1 MMFPKFILLFFSE
14 PWFDMYLSSR
24 DSIVLNYNPFIA
36 FKNDPNPGQM
46 NQVYFLIYGLEIK
59 KFNFENTY
67 NNRFRLLERQIC

>member
-1 MMFPKFILLFFSE
+1 MIFQKFILLFFSE

-46 NQVYFLIYGLEIK
+46 NQVNFLIFGLDIK
-59 KFNFENTY
+59 NFIFENKY
-67 NNRFRLLERQIC
+67 NRFRLSELQIC